1 MVRTKLFNQ
10 IIPMKEFKKFT
21 LTIFLILC
29 CSLIIGILINEII
42 NKLKDQREE
51 NELQQ
56 QTTLKLETYTLLKVI
71 DWDTLKVKNNNEEI
85 NIRMIGLDAP
95 EKSTTRY
102 WYTECF
108 WNEATNHLNKLLSWI
123 TSIQVEQDPTQ
134 WETDKYWRLLWYV
147 MLSWNNIN
155 QKMIEDGYWFEY
167 TYNLPYK
174 YQKAFIKAEKNAR
187 GKKLWLWNKDTCNWE
202 RKEIKD

>member
-1 MVRTKLFNQ
+1 
-10 IIPMKEFKKFT
+10 MKEFKKLT
-21 LTIFLILC
+21 LTIFLILW
-29 CSLIIGILINEII
+29 CSLIIILLINEIKNRI
-42 NKLKDQREE
+42 NTDEKT
-51 NELQQ
+51 NEPQQ
-56 QTTLKLETYTLLKVI
+56 QTALKLDTYTFLKVI

-108 WNEATNHLNKLLSWI
+108 WNEATNHLNEILSWI
-123 TSIQVEQDPTQ
+123 TTIQVEQDPTQ

-147 MLSWNNIN
+147 FFSWNNIN

-174 YQKAFIKAEKNAR
+174 YQKEFKKAEKNAR
-187 GKKLWLWNKDTCNWE
+187 LNKLWLWDKNTCNWE
-202 RKEIKD
+202 RREIKD

>member
-1 MVRTKLFNQ
+1 
-10 IIPMKEFKKFT
+10 MKEFKKLT
-21 LTIFLILC
+21 LTIFLILW
-29 CSLIIGILINEII
+29 CSLIIILLINEIKNRI
-42 NKLKDQREE
+42 NTEE
-51 NELQQ
+51 KTNEPQQ
-56 QTTLKLETYTLLKVI
+56 QTALKLDTYTFLKVI

-108 WNEATNHLNKLLSWI
+108 WNEATSHINEILSWI
-123 TSIQVEQDPTQ
+123 TAIQVEQDPTQ

-147 MLSWNNIN
+147 FLSWNNIN

-174 YQKAFIKAEKNAR
+174 YQKEFKKAEKNAR
-187 GKKLWLWNKDTCNWE
+187 INKLWLWNKDTCNWE

>member
-1 MVRTKLFNQ
+1 
-10 IIPMKEFKKFT
+10 MKEFKKLT
-21 LTIFLILC
+21 LTIFLILW
-29 CSLIIGILINEII
+29 CSLIIILLINEIKNRINTDEKI
-42 NKLKDQREE
+42 NKP
-51 NELQQ
+51 QQ
-56 QTTLKLETYTLLKVI
+56 QTALKLDTYTFLKVI

-108 WNEATNHLNKLLSWI
+108 WNEATNHLNEILSWI
-123 TSIQVEQDPTQ
+123 TTIQVEQDPTQ

-147 MLSWNNIN
+147 FFSWNNIN

-174 YQKAFIKAEKNAR
+174 YQKEFKKAEKSAR
-187 GKKLWLWNKDTCNWE
+187 LNKLWLWDKNTCNWE
-202 RKEIKD
+202 RREIKD

>member
-1 MVRTKLFNQ
+1 
-10 IIPMKEFKKFT
+10 MKEFKKFT
-21 LTIFLILC
+21 LTIFLILW
-29 CSLIIGILINEII
+29 CSLIIILLINEIK
-42 NKLKDQREE
+42 NRLNTDEKT
-51 NELQQ
+51 NEPQQ
-56 QTTLKLETYTLLKVI
+56 QTALKLDTYTFLKVI

-108 WNEATNHLNKLLSWI
+108 WNEATNHLNEILSWI
-123 TSIQVEQDPTQ
+123 TTIQVEQDPTQ

-147 MLSWNNIN
+147 FFSWNNIN

-174 YQKAFIKAEKNAR
+174 YQKEFKKAEKSAR
-187 GKKLWLWNKDTCNWE
+187 LNKLWLWDKNTCNWE
-202 RKEIKD
+202 RREIKD

>member
-1 MVRTKLFNQ
+1 
-10 IIPMKEFKKFT
+10 MKEFKKLT
-21 LTIFLILC
+21 LTIFLILW
-29 CSLIIGILINEII
+29 CSLIIILLINEIKNRI
-42 NKLKDQREE
+42 NTEE
-51 NELQQ
+51 KTNEPQE
-56 QTTLKLETYTLLKVI
+56 QTALKLDTYKLLKVI

-108 WNEATNHLNKLLSWI
+108 WNEATNHLNEILSWI
-123 TSIQVEQDPTQ
+123 TTIQVEQDPTQ

-147 MLSWNNIN
+147 FFSWNNIN

-174 YQKAFIKAEKNAR
+174 YQKEFKKAEKSAR
-187 GKKLWLWNKDTCNWE
+187 LNKLWLWDKNTCNWE
-202 RKEIKD
+202 RREIKD

>member
-1 MVRTKLFNQ
+1 
-10 IIPMKEFKKFT
+10 MKEFKKLT
-21 LTIFLILC
+21 LTIFLILW
-29 CSLIIGILINEII
+29 CSLIIILLINEIKNRI
-42 NKLKDQREE
+42 NTDEKT
-51 NELQQ
+51 NEPQQ
-56 QTTLKLETYTLLKVI
+56 QTALKLDTYTFLKVI

-108 WNEATNHLNKLLSWI
+108 WNEATNHLNEILSWI
-123 TSIQVEQDPTQ
+123 TTIQVEQDPTQ

-147 MLSWNNIN
+147 FFSWNNIN

-174 YQKAFIKAEKNAR
+174 YQKEFKKAEKSAR
-187 GKKLWLWNKDTCNWE
+187 LNKLWLWDKNTCNWE
-202 RKEIKD
+202 RREIKD

>member
-1 MVRTKLFNQ
+1 
-10 IIPMKEFKKFT
+10 MKEFKKLT
-21 LTIFLILC
+21 LTIFLILW
-29 CSLIIGILINEII
+29 CSLIIILLINEIKNRI
-42 NKLKDQREE
+42 NTDEKT
-51 NELQQ
+51 NEPQQ
-56 QTTLKLETYTLLKVI
+56 QTALKLDTYTLLKVI
-71 DWDTLKVKNNNEEI
+71 DWDTIKVKNNNEEI

-108 WNEATNHLNKLLSWI
+108 WNEATNHLNEILSWI
-123 TSIQVEQDPTQ
+123 TTIQVEQDPTQ

-147 MLSWNNIN
+147 FFSWNNIN

-174 YQKAFIKAEKNAR
+174 YQKEFKKSEKNAR
-187 GKKLWLWNKDTCNWE
+187 VKKLWLWNKDTCNWE
-202 RKEIKD
+202 RREIKD

>member
-1 MVRTKLFNQ
+1 
-10 IIPMKEFKKFT
+10 MKEFKKLT
-21 LTIFLILC
+21 LTIFLILW
-29 CSLIIGILINEII
+29 CSLIIILLINEIKNRI
-42 NKLKDQREE
+42 NTEE
-51 NELQQ
+51 KTNEPQE
-56 QTTLKLETYTLLKVI
+56 QTALKLDTYKLLKVI

-108 WNEATNHLNKLLSWI
+108 WNEATNHLNEILSWI
-123 TSIQVEQDPTQ
+123 TTIQVEQDPTQ

-147 MLSWNNIN
+147 FLSWNNIN

-174 YQKAFIKAEKNAR
+174 YQKEFKKAEKNAR
-187 GKKLWLWNKDTCNWE
+187 LNKLWLWDKNTCNWE
-202 RKEIKD
+202 RREIKD

>member
-1 MVRTKLFNQ
+1 
-10 IIPMKEFKKFT
+10 MKEFKKFT
-21 LTIFLILC
+21 LTIFLILWWA
-29 CSLIIGILINEII
+29 LIIGLLINEIKNRLNTETKT
-42 NKLKDQREE
+42 NKPQE
-51 NELQQ
+51 
-56 QTTLKLETYTLLKVI
+56 QTALKLDTYTLLKVI
-71 DWDTLKVKNNNEEI
+71 DWDTIKVENSNEEI

-108 WNEATNHLNKLLSWI
+108 WNEATNHLNEILSWI
-123 TSIQVEQDPTQ
+123 TKIQVEQDPTQ

-147 MLSWNNIN
+147 FLNWNNIN

-174 YQKAFIKAEKNAR
+174 YQKEFKKSEKNAR
-187 GKKLWLWNKDTCNWE
+187 VKKLWLWNKDTCNWE

>member
-1 MVRTKLFNQ
+1 
-10 IIPMKEFKKFT
+10 MKEFKKLT
-21 LTIFLILC
+21 LTIFLILW
-29 CSLIIGILINEII
+29 CSLIIILLINEIKNRI
-42 NKLKDQREE
+42 NTEE
-51 NELQQ
+51 KTNEPQQ
-56 QTTLKLETYTLLKVI
+56 QTALKLDTYTFLKVI

-108 WNEATNHLNKLLSWI
+108 WNEATNHLNEILSWI
-123 TSIQVEQDPTQ
+123 TTIQVEQDPTQ

-147 MLSWNNIN
+147 FLSWNNIN

-174 YQKAFIKAEKNAR
+174 YQKEFKKAEKNAR
-187 GKKLWLWNKDTCNWE
+187 LNKLWLWDKNTCNWE
-202 RKEIKD
+202 KREIKD

>member
-1 MVRTKLFNQ
+1 
-10 IIPMKEFKKFT
+10 MKEFKKFT
-21 LTIFLILC
+21 LTIFLILWWA
-29 CSLIIGILINEII
+29 LIIGLLINEIKNRLNTETKT
-42 NKLKDQREE
+42 NKPQE
-51 NELQQ
+51 
-56 QTTLKLETYTLLKVI
+56 QTALKLDTYTLLKVI

-108 WNEATNHLNKLLSWI
+108 WNEATNHLNEILSWI
-123 TSIQVEQDPTQ
+123 TTIQVEQDPTQ

-147 MLSWNNIN
+147 FFSWNNIN

-174 YQKAFIKAEKNAR
+174 YQKEFKKAEKSAR
-187 GKKLWLWNKDTCNWE
+187 LNKLWLWDKNTCNWE
-202 RKEIKD
+202 RREIKD

>member
-1 MVRTKLFNQ
+1 
-10 IIPMKEFKKFT
+10 MKEFKKLT
-21 LTIFLILC
+21 LTIFLILW
-29 CSLIIGILINEII
+29 CSLIIILLINEIKNRI
-42 NKLKDQREE
+42 NTETKTNKPQE
-51 NELQQ
+51 
-56 QTTLKLETYTLLKVI
+56 QTALKLDTYTLLKVI
-71 DWDTLKVKNNNEEI
+71 DWDTIKVENSNEEI

-108 WNEATNHLNKLLSWI
+108 WNEATNHLNEILSWI

-147 MLSWNNIN
+147 FFSWNNIN

-174 YQKAFIKAEKNAR
+174 YQKEFKKAEKNAR
-187 GKKLWLWNKDTCNWE
+187 LNKLWLWDKNTCNWE
-202 RKEIKD
+202 RREIKD

>member
-1 MVRTKLFNQ
+1 
-10 IIPMKEFKKFT
+10 MKEFKKLT
-21 LTIFLILC
+21 LTIFLILW
-29 CSLIIGILINEII
+29 CSLIIILLINEIKNRI
-42 NKLKDQREE
+42 NTDEKTDEP
-51 NELQQ
+51 QQ
-56 QTTLKLETYTLLKVI
+56 QTALKLDTYTFLKVI

-108 WNEATNHLNKLLSWI
+108 WNEATNHLNEILSWI
-123 TSIQVEQDPTQ
+123 TTIQVEQDPTQ
-134 WETDKYWRLLWYV
+134 WETDKYWRILWYV
-147 MLSWNNIN
+147 FFSWNNIN

-174 YQKAFIKAEKNAR
+174 YQKEFKKSEKNAR
-187 GKKLWLWNKDTCNWE
+187 VKKLWLWNKDTCNWE
-202 RKEIKD
+202 RREIKD

>member
-1 MVRTKLFNQ
+1 
-10 IIPMKEFKKFT
+10 MKEFKKLT
-21 LTIFLILC
+21 LTIFLILW
-29 CSLIIGILINEII
+29 CSLIIILLINEIKNRI
-42 NKLKDQREE
+42 NTEE
-51 NELQQ
+51 KTNEPQQ
-56 QTTLKLETYTLLKVI
+56 QTALKLDTYTFLKVI
-71 DWDTLKVKNNNEEI
+71 DWDTIKVENSNEEI

-108 WNEATNHLNKLLSWI
+108 WNEATNHLNEILSWI
-123 TSIQVEQDPTQ
+123 TTIQVEQDPTQ

-147 MLSWNNIN
+147 FFSWNNIN

-174 YQKAFIKAEKNAR
+174 YQKEFKKAEKSAR
-187 GKKLWLWNKDTCNWE
+187 LNKLWLWDKNTCNWE
-202 RKEIKD
+202 RREIKD

>member
-1 MVRTKLFNQ
+1 
-10 IIPMKEFKKFT
+10 MKEFKKLT
-21 LTIFLILC
+21 LTIFLILW
-29 CSLIIGILINEII
+29 CSLIIILLINEIKNRI
-42 NKLKDQREE
+42 NTDEKT
-51 NELQQ
+51 NEPQQ
-56 QTTLKLETYTLLKVI
+56 QTALKLDTYTLLKVI

-108 WNEATNHLNKLLSWI
+108 WNEATNHLNEILSWI
-123 TSIQVEQDPTQ
+123 TTIQVEQDPTQ

-147 MLSWNNIN
+147 FFSWNNIN

-174 YQKAFIKAEKNAR
+174 YQKEFKKAEKSAR
-187 GKKLWLWNKDTCNWE
+187 LNKLWLWDKNTCNWE
-202 RKEIKD
+202 RREIKD

>member
-1 MVRTKLFNQ
+1 
-10 IIPMKEFKKFT
+10 MKEFKKLT
-21 LTIFLILC
+21 LTIFLILW
-29 CSLIIGILINEII
+29 CSLIIILLINEIKNRI
-42 NKLKDQREE
+42 NTEE
-51 NELQQ
+51 KTNEPQQ
-56 QTTLKLETYTLLKVI
+56 QTALKLDTYTFLKVI
-71 DWDTLKVKNNNEEI
+71 DWDTIKVENSNEEI

-108 WNEATNHLNKLLSWI
+108 WNEATNHLNEILSWI
-123 TSIQVEQDPTQ
+123 TTIQVEQDPTQ

-147 MLSWNNIN
+147 FLSWNNIN

-174 YQKAFIKAEKNAR
+174 YQKEFKKAEKNAR
-187 GKKLWLWNKDTCNWE
+187 LNKLWLWDKNTCNWE
-202 RKEIKD
+202 RREIKD

>member
-1 MVRTKLFNQ
+1 
-10 IIPMKEFKKFT
+10 MKEFKKLT
-21 LTIFLILC
+21 LTIFLILW
-29 CSLIIGILINEII
+29 CSLIIILLINEIKNRI
-42 NKLKDQREE
+42 NTEE
-51 NELQQ
+51 KTNEPQQ
-56 QTTLKLETYTLLKVI
+56 QTALKLDTYTFLKVI

-108 WNEATNHLNKLLSWI
+108 WNEATNHLNEILSWI
-123 TSIQVEQDPTQ
+123 TTIQVEQDPTQ

-147 MLSWNNIN
+147 FFSWNNIN

-174 YQKAFIKAEKNAR
+174 YQKEFKRAEKSAR
-187 GKKLWLWNKDTCNWE
+187 LNKLWLWDKNTCNWE
-202 RKEIKD
+202 RREIKD

>member
-1 MVRTKLFNQ
+1 
-10 IIPMKEFKKFT
+10 MKEFKKLT
-21 LTIFLILC
+21 LTIFLILW
-29 CSLIIGILINEII
+29 CSLIIILLINEIKNRI
-42 NKLKDQREE
+42 NTEE
-51 NELQQ
+51 KTNEPQQ
-56 QTTLKLETYTLLKVI
+56 QTALKLDTYTFLKVI

-108 WNEATNHLNKLLSWI
+108 WNEATNHLTEILSWI
-123 TSIQVEQDPTQ
+123 TTIQVEQDPTQ

-147 MLSWNNIN
+147 FFSWNNIN

-174 YQKAFIKAEKNAR
+174 YQKEFKKAEKSAR
-187 GKKLWLWNKDTCNWE
+187 LNKLWLWDKNTCNWE
-202 RKEIKD
+202 RREIKD

>member
-1 MVRTKLFNQ
+1 
-10 IIPMKEFKKFT
+10 MKEFKKLT
-21 LTIFLILC
+21 LTIFLILW
-29 CSLIIGILINEII
+29 CSLIIILLINEIKNRI
-42 NKLKDQREE
+42 NTEE
-51 NELQQ
+51 KIDEPQQ
-56 QTTLKLETYTLLKVI
+56 QTALKLDTYTFLKVI

-108 WNEATNHLNKLLSWI
+108 WNEATNHLNEILSWI
-123 TSIQVEQDPTQ
+123 TTIQVEQDPTQ

-147 MLSWNNIN
+147 FFSWNNIN

-174 YQKAFIKAEKNAR
+174 YQKEFKKAEKSAR
-187 GKKLWLWNKDTCNWE
+187 LNKLWLWDKNTCNWE
-202 RKEIKD
+202 RREIKD

>member
-1 MVRTKLFNQ
+1 
-10 IIPMKEFKKFT
+10 MKEFKKLT
-21 LTIFLILC
+21 LTIFLILW
-29 CSLIIGILINEII
+29 CSLIIILLINEIKNRI
-42 NKLKDQREE
+42 NTDEKT
-51 NELQQ
+51 NEPQQ
-56 QTTLKLETYTLLKVI
+56 QTTLKLDTYTFLKVI
-71 DWDTLKVKNNNEEI
+71 DWDTIKVKNNNEEI

-108 WNEATNHLNKLLSWI
+108 WNEATNHLNEILSWI
-123 TSIQVEQDPTQ
+123 TTIQVEQDPTQ

-147 MLSWNNIN
+147 FFSWNNIN

-174 YQKAFIKAEKNAR
+174 YQKEFKKAEKSAR
-187 GKKLWLWNKDTCNWE
+187 LNKLWLWDKNTCNWE
-202 RKEIKD
+202 RREIKD

>member
-1 MVRTKLFNQ
+1 
-10 IIPMKEFKKFT
+10 MKEFKKLT
-21 LTIFLILC
+21 LTIFLILW
-29 CSLIIGILINEII
+29 CSLIIILLINEIKNRI
-42 NKLKDQREE
+42 NTEE
-51 NELQQ
+51 KTNEPQQ
-56 QTTLKLETYTLLKVI
+56 QTALKLDTYTFLKVI

-108 WNEATNHLNKLLSWI
+108 WNEATSHINEILSWI
-123 TSIQVEQDPTQ
+123 TAIQVEQDPTQ

-147 MLSWNNIN
+147 FLSWNNIN

-174 YQKAFIKAEKNAR
+174 YQKEFKKAEKSAR
-187 GKKLWLWNKDTCNWE
+187 LNKLWLWDKNTCNWE
-202 RKEIKD
+202 RREIKD

>member
-1 MVRTKLFNQ
+1 
-10 IIPMKEFKKFT
+10 MKEFKKLT
-21 LTIFLILC
+21 LTIFLILW
-29 CSLIIGILINEII
+29 CSLIIILLINEIKNRI
-42 NKLKDQREE
+42 NTEE
-51 NELQQ
+51 KTNEPQQ
-56 QTTLKLETYTLLKVI
+56 QTALKLDTYTFLKVI

-108 WNEATNHLNKLLSWI
+108 WNKATNHLNEILSWI
-123 TSIQVEQDPTQ
+123 TTIQVEQDPTQ

-147 MLSWNNIN
+147 FFSWNNIN

-174 YQKAFIKAEKNAR
+174 YQKEFKKAEKNAR
-187 GKKLWLWNKDTCNWE
+187 LNKLWLWDKNTCNWE
-202 RKEIKD
+202 RREIKD

>member
-1 MVRTKLFNQ
+1 
-10 IIPMKEFKKFT
+10 MKEFKKLT
-21 LTIFLILC
+21 LTIFLILW
-29 CSLIIGILINEII
+29 CSLIIILLINEIKNRI
-42 NKLKDQREE
+42 NTKEKT
-51 NELQQ
+51 NEPQQ
-56 QTTLKLETYTLLKVI
+56 QTALKLDTYTFLKVI

-108 WNEATNHLNKLLSWI
+108 WNEATNHLNEILSWI
-123 TSIQVEQDPTQ
+123 TAIQVEQDPTQ

-147 MLSWNNIN
+147 FLSWNNIN

-174 YQKAFIKAEKNAR
+174 YQKEFKKAEKSAR
-187 GKKLWLWNKDTCNWE
+187 LNKLWLWDKNTCNWE
-202 RKEIKD
+202 RREIKD

>member
-1 MVRTKLFNQ
+1 
-10 IIPMKEFKKFT
+10 MKEFKKLT
-21 LTIFLILC
+21 LTIFLILW
-29 CSLIIGILINEII
+29 CSLIIILLINEIKNRI
-42 NKLKDQREE
+42 NTDEKT
-51 NELQQ
+51 NEPQQ
-56 QTTLKLETYTLLKVI
+56 QTALKLDTYTLLKVI

-108 WNEATNHLNKLLSWI
+108 WNEATNHLNEILSWI
-123 TSIQVEQDPTQ
+123 TTIQVEQDPTQ

-147 MLSWNNIN
+147 FLSWNNIN

-174 YQKAFIKAEKNAR
+174 YQKEFKKAEKNAR
-187 GKKLWLWNKDTCNWE
+187 LNKLWLWDKNTCNWE
-202 RKEIKD
+202 RREIKD

>member
-1 MVRTKLFNQ
+1 
-10 IIPMKEFKKFT
+10 MKEFKKLT
-21 LTIFLILC
+21 LTIFLILW
-29 CSLIIGILINEII
+29 CSLIIILLINEIKNRI
-42 NKLKDQREE
+42 NTDEKT
-51 NELQQ
+51 NEPQQ
-56 QTTLKLETYTLLKVI
+56 QTALKLDTYTLLKVI

-108 WNEATNHLNKLLSWI
+108 WNEATNHLNEILSWI
-123 TSIQVEQDPTQ
+123 ATIQVEQDPTQ

-147 MLSWNNIN
+147 FFSWNNIN

-174 YQKAFIKAEKNAR
+174 YQKEFKKAEKSAR
-187 GKKLWLWNKDTCNWE
+187 LNKLWLWDKNTCNWE
-202 RKEIKD
+202 RREIKD

>member
-1 MVRTKLFNQ
+1 
-10 IIPMKEFKKFT
+10 MKEFKKLT
-21 LTIFLILC
+21 LTIFLILW
-29 CSLIIGILINEII
+29 CSLIIILLINEIKNRI
-42 NKLKDQREE
+42 TTDEKT
-51 NELQQ
+51 NEPQQ
-56 QTTLKLETYTLLKVI
+56 QTALKLDTYTLLKVI

-108 WNEATNHLNKLLSWI
+108 WNEATNHLNEILSWI
-123 TSIQVEQDPTQ
+123 TTIQVEQDPTQ

-147 MLSWNNIN
+147 FFSWNNIN

-174 YQKAFIKAEKNAR
+174 YQKEFKKAEKSAR
-187 GKKLWLWNKDTCNWE
+187 LNKLWLWDKNTCNWE
-202 RKEIKD
+202 KREIKD

>member
-1 MVRTKLFNQ
+1 
-10 IIPMKEFKKFT
+10 MKEFKKLT
-21 LTIFLILC
+21 LTIFLILW
-29 CSLIIGILINEII
+29 CSVIIILLINEIKNRI
-42 NKLKDQREE
+42 NTDEKT
-51 NELQQ
+51 NEQQQ
-56 QTTLKLETYTLLKVI
+56 QTALKLDTYTFLKVI
-71 DWDTLKVKNNNEEI
+71 DWDTIKVENSNEEI

-108 WNEATNHLNKLLSWI
+108 WNEATNHLNEILSWI
-123 TSIQVEQDPTQ
+123 TTIQVEQDPTQ

-147 MLSWNNIN
+147 FFSWNNIN

-174 YQKAFIKAEKNAR
+174 YQKEFKRAEKSAR
-187 GKKLWLWNKDTCNWE
+187 LNKLWLWDKNTCNWE
-202 RKEIKD
+202 RREIKD

>member
-1 MVRTKLFNQ
+1 
-10 IIPMKEFKKFT
+10 MKEFKKFT
-21 LTIFLILC
+21 LTIFLILW
-29 CSLIIGILINEII
+29 CSLIIILLINEIKNRLNTETKT
-42 NKLKDQREE
+42 NKPQE
-51 NELQQ
+51 
-56 QTTLKLETYTLLKVI
+56 QTALKLDTYTLLKVI
-71 DWDTLKVKNNNEEI
+71 DWDTIKVENSNEEI

-108 WNEATNHLNKLLSWI
+108 WNEATNHLNEILSWI
-123 TSIQVEQDPTQ
+123 TTIQVEQDPTQ

-147 MLSWNNIN
+147 FFSWNNIN

-174 YQKAFIKAEKNAR
+174 YQKEFKKAEKNAR
-187 GKKLWLWNKDTCNWE
+187 LNKLWLWDENTCNWE
-202 RKEIKD
+202 RREIKD

>member
-1 MVRTKLFNQ
+1 
-10 IIPMKEFKKFT
+10 MKEFKKLT
-21 LTIFLILC
+21 LTIFLILW
-29 CSLIIGILINEII
+29 CSLIIILLINKIKNRI
-42 NKLKDQREE
+42 NTEE
-51 NELQQ
+51 KTNEPQQ
-56 QTTLKLETYTLLKVI
+56 QTALKLDTYTFLKVI

-108 WNEATNHLNKLLSWI
+108 WNEATSHINEILSWI
-123 TSIQVEQDPTQ
+123 TAIQVEQDPTQ

-147 MLSWNNIN
+147 FLSWNNIN

-174 YQKAFIKAEKNAR
+174 YQKEFKKAEKSAR
-187 GKKLWLWNKDTCNWE
+187 INKLWLWNKDTCNWE